1 MQGKIQENKI
11 LETRIFK
18 ENENLKEAGEIIRKG
33 GLVAFPTETVY
44 GLGASA
50 FDKAAAKKIYAAKG
64 RPSDN
69 PLIVHICDKAQIE
82 EIARDVSDN
91 ARKIIDAFMPG
102 PITVIVNKK
111 SCISDD
117 VTAGLNTVAIRYPD
131 HHIAQALIKEAGV
144 PIAAP
149 SANVSGRPSP
159 TSAEHVIEDM
169 SGKIDAIVD
178 GGICDVGVESTI
190 VDTTGDKCVILRP
203 GGITFKMLKEVI
215 ENIEIDKNVLNSLDK
230 DEKPK
235 CPGMKYKH
243 YSPLA
248 DVIVV
253 EGEEENV
260 QKRIKELIKEN
271 KGKKIGVLVMY
282 GAVYD
287 DAVMLSAGRTNEEYA
302 HNLFFALREFDKLK
316 IDVVFAEFCEK
327 DGYGLAVKNRLY
339 KAAGYNVE
347 HV

>member
-1 MQGKIQENKI
+1 M
-11 LETRIFK
+11 ETRIFK
-18 ENENLKEAGEIIRKG
+18 ENESLKDAGDIIRNG

-50 FDKAAAKKIYAAKG
+50 FDMSAAKKIYAAKG

-69 PLIVHICDKAQIE
+69 PLIVHVCDKMQIE
-82 EIARDVSDN
+82 EISMNISDN
-91 ARKIIDAFMPG
+91 ARKIIDTFMPG
-102 PITVIVNKK
+102 PITIIVNKNP
-111 SCISDD
+111 CISDD

-131 HHIAQALIKEAGV
+131 HKVALELIKSAGV
-144 PIAAP
+144 PVAAP

-159 TSAEHVIEDM
+159 TTAEHVIEDM
-169 SGKIDAIVD
+169 MGKIDAIVD
-178 GGICDVGVESTI
+178 GGMCNVGVESTI
-190 VDTTGDKCVILRP
+190 VDTTGERCTILRP
-203 GGITFKMLKEVI
+203 GGITYDMLKGI
-215 ENIEIDKNVLNSLDK
+215 IPDIEIDKNVLNSIGA

-243 YSPLA
+243 YAPLA
-248 DVIVV
+248 DVTVI

-260 QKRIKELIKEN
+260 QKKIKELIKEN
-271 KGKKIGVLVMY
+271 EYKKIGVLVMY

-287 DAVMLSAGRTNEEYA
+287 DAVMLSAGKTNEEYA
-302 HNLFFALREFDKLK
+302 HNLFYALREFDKLK
-316 IDVVFAEFCEK
+316 IDIVFAEFSEK

-339 KAAGYNVE
+339 KAAGYKVE